1 MPNPLR
7 IRVLSR
13 MDPATPRTHAIAA
26 MRLCAGFASH
36 GHDVELVVPAVTKP
50 SPPPSE
56 LFATYGIEREI
67 ALRYLSVGPAND
79 GYGTRVMGAML
90 ARHVREA
97 MRSDRPDV
105 VISDDTRFL
114 LPYLAAERLHRDAAV
129 TAPWLHG
136 FQGNRIERIVC
147 ANASCVL
154 STNQAMLE
162 DVEAAGAL
170 KRPAFVT
177 GNPVPQKL
185 VEFGRSHS
193 RADAR
198 RRLGLDLERPL
209 IAYTGKL
216 FGHMKELHYLLQA
229 AAQLPDCLFLLTGG
243 QPPVIA
249 ELHERLRADG
259 RPNVQLTGMLKDP
272 NEARFY
278 QKSADVLVS
287 YYSTE
292 DHPFAYQQLP
302 AKLAEYMASG
312 NAIVAADFPAVR
324 ELLNAENSF
333 LVEPH
338 NADAFIHTLKDAV
351 ENSADAKARGAQ
363 AQRDIAGWTSEAVAA
378 ELAEFF
384 SGLEERAR

>member
-13 MDPATPRTHAIAA
+13 MDPATPRTHSIAA

-56 LFATYGIEREI
+56 LFATYGIEKKI

-79 GYGTRVMGAML
+79 GYGTRVMGALL
-90 ARHVREA
+90 ARHVHAA

-114 LPYLAAERLHRDAAV
+114 LPYVAAGRLCRDAAV

-147 ANASCVL
+147 ANSSCVL

-177 GNPVPQKL
+177 GNPVPQEL

-193 RADAR
+193 KPDLR

-216 FGHMKELHYLLQA
+216 FGHMKELDYLLQA
-229 AAQLPDCLFLLTGG
+229 AARLPDFLFVLTGG

-249 ELHERLRADG
+249 ELRERLRAEG
-259 RPNVQLTGMLKDP
+259 RSNVRLTGMLKDP

-312 NAIVAADFPAVR
+312 NAIVAADFPAAR
-324 ELLNAENSF
+324 ELLNGANSF

-338 NADAFIHTLKDAV
+338 NMDAFVRTLNEAV
-351 ENSADAKARGAQ
+351 ENSANAKARGAQ
-363 AQRDIAGWTSEAVAA
+363 AQRDIAGRTSEAVAA
-378 ELAEFF
+378 ELAQFF
-384 SGLEERAR
+384 SGLEGRAR

>member
-13 MDPATPRTHAIAA
+13 MDPATPRTHSIAA
-26 MRLCAGFASH
+26 MRLCAGFAAH
-36 GHDVELVVPAVTKP
+36 GHHVELVVPAVTKP
-50 SPPPSE
+50 SPPASL
-56 LFATYGIEREI
+56 LFATYGVEQEV

-79 GYGTRVMGAML
+79 GYGKGVMGALL
-90 ARHVREA
+90 ARHVQAA

-114 LPYLAAERLHRDAAV
+114 LPYVAAGRLHRRAAV

-147 ANASCVL
+147 ANSSCVL
-154 STNQAMLE
+154 STNQAMLA

-177 GNPVPQKL
+177 GNPIPQEL
-185 VEFGRSHS
+185 VEFGQRHS
-193 RADAR
+193 KTDAR

-216 FGHMKELHYLLQA
+216 FGHMKELDYLLQA
-229 AAQLPDCLFLLTGG
+229 AARLPDCLFLLTGG

-249 ELHERLRADG
+249 ELNERLRADG
-259 RPNVQLTGMLKDP
+259 RSNVQLTGMLQDP

-278 QKSADVLVS
+278 QKAADVLVS
-287 YYSTE
+287 YYSAE

-324 ELLNAENSF
+324 EFLNGKNSF

-338 NADAFIHTLKDAV
+338 DVDAFIQTLNEAV
-351 ENSADAKARGAQ
+351 ENSADAEARGAQ
-363 AQRDIAGWTSEAVAA
+363 AQRDIAGGTSEAVTA
-378 ELAEFF
+378 ELIQFF
-384 SGLEERAR
+384 SGLEGRAR

>member
-1 MPNPLR
+1 
-7 IRVLSR
+7 
-13 MDPATPRTHAIAA
+13 
-26 MRLCAGFASH
+26 
-36 GHDVELVVPAVTKP
+36 
-50 SPPPSE
+50 
-56 LFATYGIEREI
+56 
-67 ALRYLSVGPAND
+67 LRYLSVGPAND
-79 GYGTRVMGAML
+79 GYGTRVMGALL
-90 ARHVREA
+90 ARHVHAA

-114 LPYLAAERLHRDAAV
+114 LPYVAAGRLCRDAAV

-147 ANASCVL
+147 ANSSCVL

-177 GNPVPQKL
+177 GNPVPQEL

-193 RADAR
+193 RADSR
-198 RRLGLDLERPL
+198 RRVGLDLERPL

-216 FGHMKELHYLLQA
+216 FGHMKELDYLLQA
-229 AAQLPDCLFLLTGG
+229 AARLPDFLFVLTGG

-249 ELHERLRADG
+249 ELRERLRAEG
-259 RPNVQLTGMLKDP
+259 RSNVRLTGMLKDP

-312 NAIVAADFPAVR
+312 NAIVAADFPAAR
-324 ELLNAENSF
+324 ELLNSGNSF

-338 NADAFIHTLKDAV
+338 NMDAFVHTLNETV
-351 ENSADAKARGAQ
+351 ENSADAKTRGAQ
-363 AQRDIAGWTSEAVAA
+363 AQRDIAGRTSEAVAA
-378 ELAEFF
+378 ELVQFF
-384 SGLEERAR
+384 SGLEGRAR